1 MYVVEVEGGTH
12 DHLDVDF
19 VCWLQDRGWY
29 LLIDICPAGHG
40 YLECFAGGV
49 EQYLSIFGE

>member
-1 MYVVEVEGGTH
+1 VYVVEVEGGTH
-12 DHLDVDF
+12 GHLDVDF